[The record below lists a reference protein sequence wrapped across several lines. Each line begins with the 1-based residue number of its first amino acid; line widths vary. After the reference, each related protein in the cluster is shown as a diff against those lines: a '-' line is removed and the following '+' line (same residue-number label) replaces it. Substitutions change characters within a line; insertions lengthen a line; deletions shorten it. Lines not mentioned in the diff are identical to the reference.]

1 MAMLASYSIKCI
13 FVYILLVSDST
24 LIHTMK
30 IFVINAMKNIGIF
43 QDISKCHS
51 LERLKGAVNS
61 MEISDIKSKTRDFL
75 ILLMNLP
82 KSLIENSLDD
92 VIINSLKTIE
102 HDSNSDRIVLKI
114 EANIVCL
121 KSYMQLLLLEVFGG
135 YGKYEETDQLH
146 CLQINNLCTP
156 RDKHNTSLGGC
167 KITMHWLGN
176 SKYELTIMGAN
187 SVIVLVNFFDE
198 MIKILLDDSDSNSLP
213 ELEKLHEDNEQR
225 VKSSPDKT
233 VDILGQV

>member
-82 KSLIENSLDD
+82 KSL
-92 VIINSLKTIE
+92 LKT
-102 HDSNSDRIVLKI
+102 H
-114 EANIVCL
+114 
-121 KSYMQLLLLEVFGG
+121 
-135 YGKYEETDQLH
+135 
-146 CLQINNLCTP
+146 
-156 RDKHNTSLGGC
+156 
-167 KITMHWLGN
+167 
-176 SKYELTIMGAN
+176 
-187 SVIVLVNFFDE
+187 
-198 MIKILLDDSDSNSLP
+198 
-213 ELEKLHEDNEQR
+213 
-225 VKSSPDKT
+225 
-233 VDILGQV
+233 

>member
-1 MAMLASYSIKCI
+1 MREENQIREKGGVGIESKFTEEYTPLITDPKNLFWLSFILLNFIYRCNLFTVCVAVDNVSTCSQACFFQLDNNIPSIEEFMAMLASYSIKCI

-82 KSLIENSLDD
+82 KSL
-92 VIINSLKTIE
+92 LKT
-102 HDSNSDRIVLKI
+102 H
-114 EANIVCL
+114 
-121 KSYMQLLLLEVFGG
+121 
-135 YGKYEETDQLH
+135 
-146 CLQINNLCTP
+146 
-156 RDKHNTSLGGC
+156 
-167 KITMHWLGN
+167 
-176 SKYELTIMGAN
+176 
-187 SVIVLVNFFDE
+187 
-198 MIKILLDDSDSNSLP
+198 
-213 ELEKLHEDNEQR
+213 
-225 VKSSPDKT
+225 
-233 VDILGQV
+233 